1 MYIFIGIGIIIIIG
15 FFVYLKK
22 KQDELEDDF
31 KKRFSGKN
39 ILLLD
44 KHAEFIAQESDGFVQ
59 VRGLGYLVFTD
70 EVLFFQR
77 QLGNKIVLIP
87 IHSIV
92 QAGETRRLGGRSPG
106 RTMLQI
112 KFKDNSGKND
122 SIALLVKELS
132 LWKKVIAGAIDKK
145 T

>member
-1 MYIFIGIGIIIIIG
+1 MYIFIGIGIIIITG
-15 FFVYLKK
+15 FFLYLKK
-22 KQDELEDDF
+22 KQDELENDF

-44 KHAEFIAQESDGFVQ
+44 KHAEFIAQESDGFAQ

-77 QLGNKIVLIP
+77 QLGNKVVLIP
-87 IHSIV
+87 IHSII

>member
-44 KHAEFIAQESDGFVQ
+44 KHAEFIAQESDGFVK